1 MNTFTLAHAQLGNA
15 SDTSGAS
22 VEEVIIFEQKDRDFK
37 AFTKRGVVVGVVME
51 KEYKKYFY
59 STMLIPY
66 NYPNAE
72 QPPAEIAEK
81 VKNLEVLLSSKR
93 ASEIFDLATKLHYLR
108 VAI

>member
-1 MNTFTLAHAQLGNA
+1 MNTFTLAHAQLGNT

-37 AFTKRGVVVGVVME
+37 AFTKKGVVIGVVME

-66 NYPNAE
+66 NFPNAE

-81 VKNLEVLLSSKR
+81 VKNLEEILRSKK
-93 ASEIFDLATKLHYLR
+93 ASAIFELATQLHYLK
-108 VAI
+108 VIL